1 MKTIHTYALLAL
13 AGLTVIT
20 AGCAVSRGQ
29 ETVGAYVDDTGITTM
44 VKSRMLEDK
53 TVSGTSIGV
62 QTLNGTVQ
70 LTGFAKSN
78 AEKMQAESIARGVN
92 NVKAVRNDIVIR
104 P

>member
-20 AGCAVSRGQ
+20 AGCAVGRGQ